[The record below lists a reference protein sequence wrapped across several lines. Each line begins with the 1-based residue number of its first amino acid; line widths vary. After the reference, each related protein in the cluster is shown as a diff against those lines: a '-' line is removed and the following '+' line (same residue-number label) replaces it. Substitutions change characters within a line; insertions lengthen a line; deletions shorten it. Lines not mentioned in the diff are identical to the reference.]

1 MIFFP
6 GICLNSNSIIING
19 FSSEKSPLPP
29 FGKGE
34 LPNLNF

>member
-1 MIFFP
+1 MCIRM
-6 GICLNSNSIIING
+6 NARSRIIHG

-34 LPNLNF
+34 LPNLNFQH